1 MKLIDLLTAREA
13 LQKLITQDLPIREA
27 YALMKLTDSCNVHL
41 SFYGQELAKFDP
53 HEDPDRLRE
62 LQDLDIGQ
70 IEKTKITIR
79 DELRLSAA
87 DVRALLPLVSFHG
100 LEEEE

>member
-13 LQKLITQDLPIREA
+13 LQKLIAQDLPIREA

-53 HEDPDRLRE
+53 FDNPDRLRE
-62 LQDLDIGQ
+62 LQDLDIGP
-70 IEKTKITIR
+70 IEKTRITIR

-100 LEEEE
+100 LEEE